1 MTARQFDTAHRKGSG
16 GEGSGENGSS
26 GESGTVDSRYRLDV
40 VALNTADVV
49 RFAGGWLFDR
59 VMAGWNVTVFVQD
72 ASDPRP
78 LRILGVGTGDL
89 ESVLTTRR
97 KGLYPHTVAVEADL
111 YSSDTRVRD
120 GVHAA
125 LGHHPTEVTLWGDRI
140 PPELDSE
147 VRLVQHRLSL
157 AARAFKAQAL
167 VAAGAS
173 APDVTAAET
182 FCTGRLSRPRVRSD
196 LLPAG

>member
-1 MTARQFDTAHRKGSG
+1 MTARQLDTANRKDSGDTGSIA
-16 GEGSGENGSS
+16 
-26 GESGTVDSRYRLDV
+26 ESDPFDSRYRLDV

-72 ASDPRP
+72 ASDLRP

-89 ESVLTTRR
+89 ESVLESRR
-97 KGLYPHTVAVEADL
+97 NGMYPHTVAVESDL
-111 YSSDTRVRD
+111 YSSDIRVRD

-140 PPELDSE
+140 PPELDSD

-167 VAAGAS
+167 VAAGATE
-173 APDVTAAET
+173 PDVAAAET